1 MEKPFKVAVIGL
13 KGVGTNH
20 TKKLAGMKEA
30 QLVAVCDMVKER
42 AEQAAKAHKIPHV
55 FTDFKEMFAK
65 CEFDV
70 LVSCTGQYA
79 RREHVVAAAQAGKQ
93 IFTEKPL
100 AANLADGK
108 AIRDAVKAAGVKYQI
123 GYQLR
128 CSDYGR
134 AVKVVVD
141 SGKLGKIVYGWSH
154 RNMPA
159 NHYKNPDGSQSWY
172 GTQEMSGGI
181 AGDFSPHDI
190 DLMRWFCGDVDE
202 VYARTH
208 RARYAGAD
216 DNVWA
221 LFTFK
226 SGATGSLGD
235 SFTNTFGQSL
245 IGVCG
250 TEGTVALD
258 HTGKVRV
265 KLWADKDFTEP
276 AAYGDLTRGGRV
288 DQHECFF
295 RDLREGREPSPNI
308 DDGFAVLQISVAI
321 QRSAATGK
329 PVRIT
334 DLN

>member
-1 MEKPFKVAVIGL
+1 MDKTFKVAVIGL

-20 TKKLAGMKEA
+20 TKKLAGMKQV
-30 QLVAVCDMVKER
+30 QLVAVCDVVKER
-42 AEQAAKAHKIPHV
+42 AEQAAKDFKVPHV
-55 FTDFKEMFAK
+55 FTDYQEMLKADF
-65 CEFDV
+65 EV

-79 RREHVVAAAQAGKQ
+79 RRDHVAAAAKAGKH

-100 AANLADGK
+100 AANLADGR

-123 GYQLR
+123 GFQLR
-128 CSDYGR
+128 CWEHGR
-134 AVKVVVD
+134 ALKTVVD

-172 GTQEMSGGI
+172 GTQEKSGGI
-181 AGDFSPHDI
+181 EGDFSPHDM

-208 RARYAGAD
+208 RARFAGAS
-216 DNVWA
+216 DNVFA
-221 LFTFK
+221 IFTFK
-226 SGATGSLGD
+226 SGATGTLAD
-235 SFTNTFGQSL
+235 SFTNTFGQGL

-276 AAYGDLTRGGRV
+276 TAYGDLTRGGRV
-288 DQHECFF
+288 DQHENFF
-295 RDLREGREPSPNI
+295 KDLAEGREPSPNV
-308 DDGFAVLQISVAI
+308 DDGFAVLQISAAI
-321 QRSAATGK
+321 ARSSATGR
-329 PVRIT
+329 PVRIVEVG
-334 DLN
+334 

>member
-1 MEKPFKVAVIGL
+1 MDRPFRIAVIGL

-20 TKKLAGMKEA
+20 TKKLAGMKDA
-30 QLVAVCDMVKER
+30 QIVAVCDIVKER
-42 AEQAAKAHKIPHV
+42 AEEVAKAHNIPHV
-55 FTDFKEMFAK
+55 FTDFREMLK
-65 CEFDV
+65 TDFDV

-79 RREHVVAAAQAGKQ
+79 RRDHVTAAAKAKKN

-108 AIRDAVKAAGVKYQI
+108 AIRKAVKAAGVKYQI

-128 CSDYGR
+128 CWEHGR
-134 AVKVVVD
+134 ALKTVVD
-141 SGKLGKIVYGWSH
+141 SGKLGKLVYCWSH

-159 NHYKNPDGSQSWY
+159 NHYVNPDGTQSWY
-172 GTQEMSGGI
+172 GTQEKSGGI
-181 AGDFSPHDI
+181 SGDFSPHDI
-190 DLMRWFCGDVDE
+190 DLLRWFCGEVKE

-208 RARYAGAD
+208 RARFHGAD

-221 LFTFK
+221 LFGFE
-226 SGATGSLGD
+226 SGVTGSLGD

-276 AAYGDLTRGGRV
+276 SAYGDLTRGGRV
-288 DQHECFF
+288 DQFENFF

-308 DDGFAVLQISVAI
+308 DDAYAVLQISVAI
-321 QRSAATGK
+321 QKSAATGR
-329 PVRIT
+329 PVQIA
-334 DLN
+334 NVK

>member
-1 MEKPFKVAVIGL
+1 MDKPFRVAVIGL

-20 TKKLAGMKEA
+20 TKRLAGMK
-30 QLVAVCDMVKER
+30 QVKLTAVCDMVKER
-42 AEQAAKAHKIPHV
+42 AEGAAKDYNIPQV
-55 FTDFKEMFAK
+55 FTDYKEMLKAD
-65 CEFDV
+65 FDV

-79 RREHVVAAAQAGKQ
+79 RRDHVVAAAQAGKH

-108 AIRDAVKAAGVKYQI
+108 AIRSAVKTAGVKYQI

-128 CSDYGR
+128 CSEYGR
-134 AVKVVVD
+134 ALKTVVD
-141 SGKLGKIVYGWSH
+141 SGRLGKIVYGWSH

-159 NHYKNPDGSQSWY
+159 NHYRNPDGSQSWY

-190 DLMRWFCGDVDE
+190 DLLRWFCGDVEE

-208 RARYAGAD
+208 RARFSGAD

-221 LFTFK
+221 IFSFH

-265 KLWADKDFTEP
+265 KLWSDKEFTDP
-276 AAYGDLTRGGRV
+276 ASYGDLLRGGRV
-288 DQHECFF
+288 DQHENFF

-308 DDGFAVLQISVAI
+308 DDGFAVLQISAAI
-321 QRSAATGK
+321 QRSAAAGK
-329 PVRIT
+329 PVKIAEVA
-334 DLN
+334 